1 MRLLNK
7 YPFLPAISFFA
18 VISFLFCLPGNQ
30 FPTGRLFS
38 IPNQDKAIHISFF
51 TTLCL
56 LFSFPLK
63 KKLANV
69 AKIKQWFWIISLT
82 GICYGIA
89 IEFIQKNWIPNRS
102 FELLDIVADSVGC
115 LLALLISY
123 KKLLPAKQG
132 LKDMQQF

>member
-7 YPFLPAISFFA
+7 YPFLPAIVFFSL
-18 VISFLFCLPGNQ
+18 ITFLFCLPGNK
-30 FPTGRLFS
+30 FPTGHLFS
-38 IPNQDKAIHISFF
+38 IPNLDKAFHISFF
-51 TTLCL
+51 ITLCL

-63 KKLANV
+63 KRFASI
-69 AKIKQWFWIISLT
+69 AKIKQWFFIICLL
-82 GICYGIA
+82 GISYGIA

-123 KKLLPAKQG
+123 RKFLPAK
-132 LKDMQQF
+132 

>member
-7 YPFLPAISFFA
+7 YPFLPAILFLFF
-18 VISFLFCLPGNQ
+18 ISFLFCLPGNE

-38 IPNQDKAIHISFF
+38 IPNLDKAVHISFF

-56 LFSFPLK
+56 LFSFPLNK
-63 KKLANV
+63 RLTKV
-69 AKIKQWFWIISLT
+69 SKIKQWFWIISLT

-89 IEFIQKNWIPNRS
+89 IEFIQENWIPNRS
-102 FELLDIVADSVGC
+102 FELLDIVADSTGC

-123 KKLLPAKQG
+123 RKLLPSK
-132 LKDMQQF
+132 

>member
-7 YPFLPAISFFA
+7 YPFLPAILFFIFIT
-18 VISFLFCLPGNQ
+18 VLLCLPGSE

-38 IPNQDKAIHISFF
+38 IPQLDKAIHIIFF

-56 LFSFPLK
+56 LFSFPIK
-63 KKLANV
+63 KSVPNV

-82 GICYGIA
+82 GISYGIA
-89 IEFIQKNWIPNRS
+89 IEFIQENWIPNRS

-123 KKLLPAKQG
+123 RKLLPAK
-132 LKDMQQF
+132 